1 MISRVSVW
9 LNENEMGTVVRSE
22 PLTGG
27 SINRA
32 SRLVLDRGP
41 ALVLKENDGM
51 PEDFFTAEAA
61 GLAALQQTGSMR
73 IPEVV
78 HVESDYILLEDLG
91 QSGKTESFWQ
101 ELGIALASLHSNQQA
116 QFGFA
121 LDNYCGATRQVNTP
135 SSDGYTFFA
144 EHRLMALARQAD
156 DADLLERTL
165 TRRLEAI
172 CSRLDQLIPKQP
184 AALLHGDLW
193 SGNIHCCESGQAA
206 LIDPATYYGWPEAE
220 LAMTQLF
227 GQFDGAFYEAYLSA
241 ARIEPDWS
249 DRADLYN
256 LYHLLN
262 HLLLFGSSYL
272 APVSNT
278 IKRYSN

>member
-1 MISRVSVW
+1 MINRVSVW

-61 GLAALQQTGSMR
+61 GLAALQQTGSVR
-73 IPEVV
+73 TPEVV

-91 QSGKTESFWQ
+91 QSSKRESFWQ
-101 ELGIALASLHSNQQA
+101 ELGTALATLHSNQQA
-116 QFGFA
+116 KFGFP
-121 LDNYCGATRQVNTP
+121 LDNYCGATRQVNTL

-144 EHRLMALARQAD
+144 EYRLMTLARQAD
-156 DADLLERTL
+156 DAGLLERAV
-165 TRRLEAI
+165 TRRIESL
-172 CSRLDQLIPKQP
+172 CSRLDQLIPAQP

-193 SGNIHCCESGQAA
+193 SGNIHCCETGQAA
-206 LIDPATYYGWPEAE
+206 VIDPAAYYGWPEAE

-227 GQFDGAFYEAYLSA
+227 GQFDGACYEAYQA
-241 ARIEPDWS
+241 TTKIEPDWS

-262 HLLLFGSSYL
+262 HLLMFGGSYL
-272 APVSNT
+272 APINET
-278 IKRYSN
+278 IKRYAN